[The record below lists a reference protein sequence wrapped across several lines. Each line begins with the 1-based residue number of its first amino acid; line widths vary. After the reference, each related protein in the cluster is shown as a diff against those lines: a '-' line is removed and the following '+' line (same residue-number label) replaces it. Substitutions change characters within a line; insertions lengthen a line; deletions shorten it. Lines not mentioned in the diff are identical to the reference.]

1 MRREGFVPL
10 TEADIIQPLLL
21 VICAREGKPTQMAEP
36 LQIPL
41 GLLAWGLSCLP
52 GAPVAALTSA

>member
-1 MRREGFVPL
+1 MPL